1 MTYFITGGAGFIG
14 SSLANYVLSIGERV
28 VVIDDLSMGKKSNLL
43 KHENLTFIEGSV
55 TDYDLMEKIYKD
67 FKFDY
72 IFHLAAVASVADS
85 ILRPIETHEVNYISV
100 LRNIELLKKYQKY
113 ISRVVFASS
122 AAIYG
127 DDPILPKKE
136 TSRIIPLNQYAID
149 KFASE
154 RTVINAYK
162 LYGIKT
168 SAVRFSNVFGKNQ
181 NPNSPYSG
189 VISILMKNYFDCLNG
204 KESHFKL
211 YGDGNQSRDFIYV
224 EDVITALM
232 LISQH
237 KESVGQVYNIG
248 TGKETSLNQIINFLD
263 NVYSINLPIEYMNK
277 RIGDIEK
284 SVADISNLKKLGFS
298 CQFSTFEG
306 LKDFIQKTN

>member
-113 ISRVVFASS
+113 IS
-122 AAIYG
+122 
-127 DDPILPKKE
+127 
-136 TSRIIPLNQYAID
+136 
-149 KFASE
+149 
-154 RTVINAYK
+154 
-162 LYGIKT
+162 
-168 SAVRFSNVFGKNQ
+168 
-181 NPNSPYSG
+181 NPW
-189 VISILMKNYFDCLNG
+189 C
-204 KESHFKL
+204 
-211 YGDGNQSRDFIYV
+211 
-224 EDVITALM
+224 
-232 LISQH
+232 
-237 KESVGQVYNIG
+237 
-248 TGKETSLNQIINFLD
+248 
-263 NVYSINLPIEYMNK
+263 
-277 RIGDIEK
+277 
-284 SVADISNLKKLGFS
+284 
-298 CQFSTFEG
+298 
-306 LKDFIQKTN
+306 